1 MEGMYSLFSKHRQCP
16 TDKEES
22 SLRSWEFT
30 SGAQQTKQRKKLVR
44 KSGQEG
50 RLSRLAALIYFF
62 TDARKRLPRLPAS
75 CP

>member
-1 MEGMYSLFSKHRQCP
+1 MEGMYSLFSKHRQCL
-16 TDKEES
+16 TDEES

-50 RLSRLAALIYFF
+50 RLSRPAALFCFF
-62 TDARKRLPRLPAS
+62 MDARKRLPRLPAS
-75 CP
+75 RP